1 MDKFDWFKG
10 QFENLSKNEQVEIFN
25 KFCEENG
32 YEDDI
37 YPMCEFDEIFS
48 YKKPSEVFN
57 MVQTN
62 MDDVDYNDEYFVVT
76 IYGFK
81 TFSNPYEFIQD
92 YLGDIFDRMHIWETK
107 INIDDYIEDM
117 YDGHFNMKPEDMD
130 EDKFYDIVENA
141 VYSNDRERDI
151 VNDIVEC
158 IKKIYQKA
166 TLFAL
171 M

>member
-10 QFENLSKNEQVEIFN
+10 QFEGLSNDEQVEIFN

-37 YPMCEFDEIFS
+37 YSMCEFDEIFS
-48 YKKPSEVFN
+48 DKKPSEVFN

-81 TFSNPYEFIQD
+81 TFNNPYEFIQD
-92 YLGDIFDRMHIWETK
+92 YLGDIFDRMHIWEIK
-107 INIDDYIEDM
+107 IDIDDYIGDM
-117 YDGHFNMKPEDMD
+117 YDKHFDLKPEDMD
-130 EDKFYDIVENA
+130 EDEFYDIVENA
-141 VYSNDRERDI
+141 VYTNDFESDI
-151 VNDIVEC
+151 INDI
-158 IKKIYQKA
+158 KKAVTEK
-166 TLFAL
+166 
-171 M
+171 

>member
-25 KFCEENG
+25 KFCEENR

-48 YKKPSEVFN
+48 DKKPSEVFN

-76 IYGFK
+76 IYGFQ
-81 TFSNPYEFIQD
+81 TFNDPYEIIQD
-92 YLGDIFDRMHIWETK
+92 YLGGIFDRMHIWEIK
-107 INIDDYIEDM
+107 IDIDDYIGDM
-117 YDGHFNMKPEDMD
+117 YDGHFDLKPEDMD
-130 EDKFYDIVENA
+130 DDKFYDIVEDA
-141 VYSNDRERDI
+141 VYTNDFESDI
-151 VNDIVEC
+151 VNDI
-158 IKKIYQKA
+158 KKAVAEK
-166 TLFAL
+166 
-171 M
+171 

>member
-25 KFCEENG
+25 KFCEENR

-48 YKKPSEVFN
+48 DKKPSEVFN

-76 IYGFK
+76 IYCFK

-92 YLGDIFDRMHIWETK
+92 YLSDIFDRMHIWEIK
-107 INIDDYIEDM
+107 IDIDDYIGDM
-117 YDGHFNMKPEDMD
+117 YDGHFDLKPADMD
-130 EDKFYDIVENA
+130 DDKFYDIVEDA
-141 VYSNDRERDI
+141 VYTNDFESDI
-151 VNDIVEC
+151 VNDI
-158 IKKIYQKA
+158 KKAVAEK
-166 TLFAL
+166 
-171 M
+171 